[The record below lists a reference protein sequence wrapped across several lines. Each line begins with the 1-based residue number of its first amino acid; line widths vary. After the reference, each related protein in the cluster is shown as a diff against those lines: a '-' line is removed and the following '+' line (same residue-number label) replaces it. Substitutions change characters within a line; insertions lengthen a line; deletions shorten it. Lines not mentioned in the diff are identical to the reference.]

1 MAITYQDIKNYI
13 CSMENFWTKEEAKRL
28 LFTKIPIFMQHYSNH
43 LRNSHMYVTK
53 ASVRYRGIHKPRR
66 KAKGVLRKSTLW
78 RIEMIK
84 WWYTVLLQKSW
95 KIQNLFQQDIPRKH
109 FPPTMST
116 WFMGHTSFETKCNF
130 KKMWQNRDYIF

>member
-78 RIEMIK
+78 RNQNWNDQMMIYCTTSK
-84 WWYTVLLQKSW
+84 IMKNSKFISARYTTETLPSYHVHMVHGSHLLWNQV
-95 KIQNLFQQDIPRKH
+95 
-109 FPPTMST
+109 
-116 WFMGHTSFETKCNF
+116 
-130 KKMWQNRDYIF
+130 